1 MSKQQHL
8 EMNNVGN
15 KVLLNI
21 DGNKLELTRQ
31 DAEKLF
37 VALQGV
43 LEGRTLLRAGQTRT
57 SDLDDERENDGLLTD
72 C

>member
-21 DGNKLELTRQ
+21 DGNKLELSRQ

-57 SDLDDERENDGLLTD
+57 SDLDDEGENGGLLTD

>member
-57 SDLDDERENDGLLTD
+57 SGLDDEGENDGLLTD

>member
-57 SDLDDERENDGLLTD
+57 SDLDDKGENDGLLTD